1 MVFGNLRIIQMGST
15 FNTHLDF
22 SEPIRSLEE
31 SCLLLLLACDLPG
44 IVEGRKSVQL
54 ALSWV
59 H

>member
-1 MVFGNLRIIQMGST
+1 MGST